1 MPGSYL
7 VKRNRYWHFRFR
19 VPCDL
24 TNALGK
30 RELHKSLRLRERTD
44 ALKHGRRLASEI
56 ERTLAALRMELAHR
70 RLSDPLDDLTAPH
83 LKRLSSL
90 LGGSEDRRSSHTVA
104 SSVAAY
110 IEERKARWAPKTVLT
125 YGQAMELL
133 RTELGSK
140 SLEMVTRAHAVA
152 FQNRLARTPAN
163 LAKRYPGRTLTEVL
177 ALAPPPAPMSATNAN
192 KLLSI
197 VSGFFKWAVQQ
208 GHLRANPF
216 RGLGVSDSRRPDT
229 ERDAFT
235 PEELKLV
242 FSHDQFRE
250 HPGRWTSKQWLPYV
264 ALFSGL
270 RLEEACQLKP
280 DDVRTVDGVWTFNVR
295 AGDGQHLKTAS
306 SHRIVPVHSKLI
318 EIGLVRY
325 VAQVSDDGHSQLW
338 PDLKRGADGLL
349 SSAYSKWFSR
359 FKLAAGI
366 TNRRIVFHSFR
377 HTFINELKQG
387 GAPEAAIKQLVGH
400 VDSSITT
407 GRYGKTMPAPVLSR
421 SVELLSFD
429 L

>member
-1 MPGSYL
+1 MVGSYL
-7 VKRNRYWHFRFR
+7 VKRDRYWHFRFR

-24 TNALGK
+24 TNTLGK
-30 RELHKSLRLRERTD
+30 RELHKSLRLRERTE
-44 ALKHGRRLASEI
+44 ALKYGRRLASEI

-90 LGGSEDRRSSHTVA
+90 LGGSEDRRSGHTVA
-104 SSVAAY
+104 SSIAAY
-110 IEERKARWAPKTVLT
+110 IDERKARWAPKTVLA
-125 YGQAMELL
+125 YEQAMDLL
-133 RTELGSK
+133 RSELGSK
-140 SLEMVTRAHAVA
+140 SLEMVTRANAVA

-163 LAKRYPGRTLTEVL
+163 LAKRYPGLTLTQVL
-177 ALAPPPAPMSATNAN
+177 TLDPLPVPMSATTAN

-197 VSGFFKWAVQQ
+197 VSGFFKWAMQQ
-208 GHLRANPF
+208 GLLRTNPF

-242 FSHDQFRE
+242 FSHEQYRE
-250 HPGRWTSKQWLPYV
+250 QSARWTSKQWLPYV

-280 DDVRTVDGVWTFNVR
+280 NDIRTVDGVWIFDIR
-295 AGDGQHLKTAS
+295 AGDGRHLKTAAS
-306 SHRIVPVHSKLI
+306 NRIVPIHSKLI
-318 EIGLVRY
+318 EIGFVQY
-325 VAQVSDDGHSQLW
+325 VAQVRDDGHSQLW

-359 FKLAAGI
+359 FKRAAGI
-366 TNRRIVFHSFR
+366 ANSRIVFHSFR

-407 GRYGKTMPAPVLSR
+407 GRYGKTLPAPVLSR